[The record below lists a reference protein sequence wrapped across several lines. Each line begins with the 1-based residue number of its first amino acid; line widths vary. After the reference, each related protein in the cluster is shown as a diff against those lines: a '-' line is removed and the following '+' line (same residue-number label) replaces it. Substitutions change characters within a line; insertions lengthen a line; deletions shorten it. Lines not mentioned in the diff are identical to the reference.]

1 MRKMSLKR
9 LAAVIMCLI
18 MVLSLAACGGKS
30 GKDNDDED
38 SGKKTSS
45 SSKDRDDDDRK
56 DNDRDSDNGG
66 GQSEPD
72 PGNDEGG
79 SVQNTDDGGK
89 TSKNNKDI
97 LTIYRVGSDLLAFKF
112 KTDEC
117 KKVIGKEKDGYVEES
132 RNSLLVCDETWEN
145 QAQFHTNN
153 IYLYYKDD
161 AAEGGHDW
169 ANSPYETTPVIT
181 EDSYFGYIFGE
192 GLCDKFKLTGTLT
205 IFLSGERD
213 SEELVQVDVSEVTKE
228 VTLEEFADLAGEAY
242 TRGEKLM
249 CDWAGD
255 YLSSQYSEKK
265 GSATIRVTE
274 HGGILIDY
282 DIDGDRNS
290 YVAVERIP
298 DYYSDYSDTYYQAE
312 LMLLNFDYDYERTPY
327 WIKFIY
333 TYNGDYS
340 GSDREELRYEWNPR
354 FGGEYKSAY
363 LEKFVE
369 WHSITSDF
377 KDEDYN
383 GLIKNASDWNND
395 CFKPETDDYILIVRP
410 NDSMYWGEAT
420 YKADEAELYC
430 FDVNGHAVY
439 HAARYR
445 FEKEDEA
452 KAYYNE
458 LVKAGYTEYTL
469 VGADLFRNYVK
480 DDYMSYTTKFEI
492 VNQASDWRVGGHY
505 FPYLSWEG
513 ELYSITYV
521 NKPYTEENYHVSLED
536 AVYWQGIPSGTHRS
550 LQTKDATMNLTVERS
565 YLSFYTY
572 GTLDDAGNSFAT
584 SYSGAFGEP
593 RFTGRKLVAA
603 MVTKM
608 WEYFPDSWDG
618 EYKYYQ
624 VITEA
629 DFGDT
634 ECEIRQYFYRIADAF
649 DTSVTLDN
657 YKTQTAVKT
666 LTQKYDM
673 VRAE

>member
-9 LAAVIMCLI
+9 LLAVVLCLI

-30 GKDNDDED
+30 GKDNDGED

-72 PGNDEGG
+72 PGNDDGG
-79 SVQNTDDGGK
+79 SVQNTDGGK

-97 LTIYRVGSDLLAFKF
+97 LTIYRVGSDIIAFRF

-117 KKVIGKEKDGYVEES
+117 KKVIGKDMGDYVEES
-132 RNSLLVCDETWEN
+132 RTYLMFSDETWEN
-145 QAQFHTNN
+145 QAQFHTDRL
-153 IYLYYKDD
+153 YLSFKDD
-161 AAEGGHDW
+161 SAEGGHSW
-169 ANSPYETTPVIT
+169 ADSNYEIAPVVT
-181 EDSYFGYIFGE
+181 EDSYFGIICKE
-192 GLCDKFKLTGTLT
+192 GVCDKFKLTGKLT
-205 IFLSGERD
+205 VFVSGEMD
-213 SEELVQVDVSEVTKE
+213 SEEIAQVDVSEVTKE
-228 VTLEEFADLAGEAY
+228 ITLEELADVAGEAY
-242 TRGEKLM
+242 NRGGKLM
-249 CDWAGD
+249 CDWAGS
-255 YLSSQYSEKK
+255 YMTGRYSERK

-282 DIDGDRNS
+282 DIDGDKNS
-290 YVAVERIP
+290 YVAVEKIP
-298 DYYSDYSDTYYQAE
+298 SYRTDFTDTYYSAE

-327 WIKFIY
+327 WLNFIY

-395 CFKPETDDYILIVRP
+395 YFKPETDDYIMIVRP
-410 NDSMYWGEAT
+410 NDQLYWGEAT
-420 YKADEAELYC
+420 FKAVQTDLYS

-439 HAARYR
+439 HAIRYR
-445 FEKEDEA
+445 FEKEEDA
-452 KAYYNE
+452 RAYYNE
-458 LVKAGYTEYTL
+458 LVNAGYTEYTL
-469 VGADLFRNYVK
+469 VGEDLFRNYEK

-492 VNQASDWRVGGHY
+492 VNQASDWRVEGHY

-673 VRAE
+673 VRVE